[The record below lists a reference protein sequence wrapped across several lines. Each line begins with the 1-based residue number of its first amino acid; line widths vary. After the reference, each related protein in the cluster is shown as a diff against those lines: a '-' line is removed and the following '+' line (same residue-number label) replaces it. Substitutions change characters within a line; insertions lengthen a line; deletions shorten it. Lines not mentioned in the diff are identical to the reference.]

1 MTAQTNFLIE
11 RIRCQALVSKRI
23 PDFKSQKILFFG
35 YLKARLDLELITE
48 QELQQEIGETD
59 RVAEVFDLY

>member
-11 RIRCQALVSKRI
+11 RIRCQTLVSKRI

-35 YLKARLDLELITE
+35 YLKALLDLEL
-48 QELQQEIGETD
+48 
-59 RVAEVFDLY
+59 A